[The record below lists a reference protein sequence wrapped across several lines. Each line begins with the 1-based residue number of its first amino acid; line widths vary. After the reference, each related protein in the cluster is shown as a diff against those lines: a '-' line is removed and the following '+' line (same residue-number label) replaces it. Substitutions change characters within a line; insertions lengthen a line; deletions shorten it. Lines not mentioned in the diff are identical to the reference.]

1 MAHVSGVFHDSLT
14 KSISDSKIL
23 MVGAGGIGCELL
35 KNIVLTG
42 LVFMCFLF
50 VIRLLIDVL
59 PQTVKPLNLPIIFL
73 KYIRLTT

>member
-50 VIRLLIDVL
+50 VIRILVDV
-59 PQTVKPLNLPIIFL
+59 QGGGKGVFTSL
-73 KYIRLTT
+73 KLFNPSIYP

>member
-42 LVFMCFLF
+42 LIKVLCLINVGFIYSLINLKALF
-50 VIRLLIDVL
+50 SSH
-59 PQTVKPLNLPIIFL
+59 TKS
-73 KYIRLTT
+73 